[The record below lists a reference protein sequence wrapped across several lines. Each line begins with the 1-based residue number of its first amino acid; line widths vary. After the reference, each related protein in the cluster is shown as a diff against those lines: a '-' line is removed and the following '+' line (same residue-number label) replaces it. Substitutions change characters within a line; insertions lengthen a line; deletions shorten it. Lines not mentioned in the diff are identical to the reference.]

1 MNTDCI
7 FCRIVKGEIPSFKFW
22 EDQNHIAFLS
32 IYPDT
37 EGMTILVPKNHYS
50 SYVFEQK
57 KEVINKLMLA
67 AKKVSKILDARL
79 DNIERTCL
87 LFEGFEIDHLH
98 AKLYPIPKN
107 LMRMPEL
114 RTKQATSASLEKV
127 FNKLQTKL

>member
-22 EDQNHIAFLS
+22 EDREHIAFLS
-32 IYPDT
+32 IYPDI
-37 EGMTILVPKNHYS
+37 EGMTILIPKTHYS
-50 SYVFEQK
+50 SYIFKQEEKVISK
-57 KEVINKLMLA
+57 LMAAAKEVA
-67 AKKVSKILDARL
+67 KILDTRL
-79 DNIERTCL
+79 NNIERTRL
-87 LFEGFEIDHLH
+87 VFEGFEVDHLH